1 MKRIFSNGLK
11 VILAVMFSAIAVS
24 CDEDVMQATVLSGK
38 WQGDWGMYYQYEY
51 RGRVYTFNCY
61 DTRIEFFP
69 DYALATS
76 GYGRQ
81 IDYYDLGPYEY
92 QYYYFHWSIRN
103 GIVSLYYPHD
113 PSLNTSISEYK
124 MTNNVFT
131 GYFINGYDRFNLRK
145 WEDYYDWTPYN
156 AYYCYG
162 MRDYAFPYYAP
173 QSRAESNTDIIADS
187 TTCTEGRIIARGNR
201 MLWNAIQE

>member
-38 WQGDWGMYYQYEY
+38 WQGDWSMYYQYEY

-92 QYYYFHWSIRN
+92 QLLLSGKTIF
-103 GIVSLYYPHD
+103 
-113 PSLNTSISEYK
+113 
-124 MTNNVFT
+124 
-131 GYFINGYDRFNLRK
+131 
-145 WEDYYDWTPYN
+145 
-156 AYYCYG
+156 
-162 MRDYAFPYYAP
+162 
-173 QSRAESNTDIIADS
+173 DI
-187 TTCTEGRIIARGNR
+187 
-201 MLWNAIQE
+201 